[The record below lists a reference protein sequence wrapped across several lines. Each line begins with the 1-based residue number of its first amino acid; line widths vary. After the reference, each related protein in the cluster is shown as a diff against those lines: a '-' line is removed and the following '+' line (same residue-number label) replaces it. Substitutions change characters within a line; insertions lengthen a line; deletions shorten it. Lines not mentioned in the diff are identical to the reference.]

1 MVIRNTPS
9 VLRMLE
15 NVVIHLSKDLQ
26 LPEKLMD
33 IPINIR
39 KIYTDAANAIL
50 KDSLVD
56 LDIAIANTYSNVA
69 LIDYSNDRSG
79 VRIDSELHTSLLKCV
94 FLSFLNG

>member
-39 KIYTDAANAIL
+39 TIYTDAANAIL

-69 LIDYSNDRSG
+69 LINYDNDL
-79 VRIDSELHTSLLKCV
+79 ILI
-94 FLSFLNG
+94 